1 MTASIAPQ
9 GIPQPVIT
17 DIAVIGSIPLN
28 ELVNVE
34 THAVPAVRS
43 RAVPPDA
50 DIQIKAVLQGSHRH
64 AHGLG

>member
-1 MTASIAPQ
+1 MTAPIAPQ

-17 DIAVIGSIPLN
+17 DIAVVSSIPLN

-34 THAVPAVRS
+34 THAVPAVRA
-43 RAVPPDA
+43 RAVPPDT
-50 DIQIKAVLQGSHRH
+50 DIQIKTVLQGSHRH